1 MDQIWYRCGNKNSQ
15 FYNLQVRADEVDLAI
30 IKLLKKLRV
39 TEKEFEEFLEFSRV
53 RLRELEMQT
62 QEKINIKTLEINH
75 LKSEKKKYMAKNMGA
90 KKDSEEEKIYQDA
103 KVDFDNKVDFLR
115 SEIADMDKNER
126 NEEVEIEAFIN
137 IFGKADQY
145 YKNASFVQ
153 KRKIT
158 KILFSNIILDHEKR
172 LHIKVKP

>member
-1 MDQIWYRCGNKNSQ
+1 MDQIWYRCGNRNSQ
-15 FYNLQVRADEVDLAI
+15 FYNLDIRADYVDNAI

-39 TEKEFEEFLEFSRV
+39 TEKEFEDFLEFSRV
-53 RLRELEMQT
+53 GLRELEMQT
-62 QEKINIKTLEINH
+62 QEKVNIKTLEINH
-75 LKSEKKKYMAKNMGA
+75 LKSEKKKYMEKNMGV
-90 KKDSEEEKIYQDA
+90 KKDNEEEKIYQDTKA
-103 KVDFDNKVDFLR
+103 DYDHKVDFLR
-115 SEIADMDKNER
+115 SEIVDMDKNER
-126 NEEVEIEAFIN
+126 NEEIEIEAFIN

-172 LHIKVKP
+172 LHIKIKP